1 MEYITY
7 EEFSKL
13 DIRIGKV
20 INAERIKG
28 YKKIVKAKIDLG
40 NEQRYLI
47 VGGAEYYNPEDLVGK
62 IIVVLANLQPRTI
75 AGIES
80 QGMLLAADV
89 NGKPYWLT
97 VDKEV
102 PLGSKVK

>member
-20 INAERIKG
+20 INVENIKG
-28 YKKIVKAKIDLG
+28 YKKIAKAKIDLG
-40 NEQRYLI
+40 NEQRDLI

-62 IIVVLANLQPRTI
+62 IIVVLANLQPKTI

-80 QGMLLAADV
+80 QGMILAADV

-102 PLGSKVK
+102 PLGSKVR